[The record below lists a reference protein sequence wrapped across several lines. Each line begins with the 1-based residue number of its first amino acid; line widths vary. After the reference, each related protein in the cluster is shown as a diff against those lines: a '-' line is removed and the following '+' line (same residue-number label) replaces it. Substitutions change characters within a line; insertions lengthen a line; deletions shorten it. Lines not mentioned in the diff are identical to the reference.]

1 MERASA
7 AHTNCHAIGIIASR
21 LLNVLVLCSV
31 LFVLQFYEFFVALSL
46 YALKSKSCIQV
57 HHVQAYNKNH
67 NGLDLAVLRLSTT
80 GSTQGS
86 TEGVVVATL

>member
-21 LLNVLVLCSV
+21 LLNVFSTVQCSV
-31 LFVLQFYEFFVALSL
+31 CTTVLRIFWCIVAV
-46 YALKSKSCIQV
+46 SKSCIQV